1 MENTIKIMMVDDE
14 PDFVEPIA
22 FWLQSKG
29 YIVKT
34 IFGGEKAIQ
43 AIKEEMP
50 NIIFLDI
57 KMPVMDGIET
67 LRRIRKMK
75 PDIPVVMV
83 TAYED
88 EEKFSAARKLKISGF
103 FSKKGSLEELQA
115 LIETILR
122 THKKLKPSK

>member
-1 MENTIKIMMVDDE
+1 MIILIVDDNKGMRE
-14 PDFVEPIA
+14 CLKRE
-22 FWLQSKG
+22 LQDG
-29 YIVKT
+29 CGQHCIVLAEN
-34 IFGGEKAIQ
+34 GGEAWTFVQRSPPDLVI
-43 AIKEEMP
+43 A
-50 NIIFLDI
+50 DI
-57 KMPVMDGIET
+57 NMPVMDGIET

-103 FSKKGSLEELQA
+103 FSKKGSLEELQT